1 MKKQNKMIIK
11 KWWFWL
17 IIIVILFIALF
28 NKTELKNEEIN
39 NNLEIENVSNTNIE
53 QEKNNE
59 YAEDIV
65 INNFIKNFKS
75 VSSYQLTD
83 IKMGNINTKYF
94 VNINGQY
101 CELLNATDNE
111 ANYFE
116 IIINGGNEK
125 DDVDKISN
133 VYKEVIKSLD
143 STITEA
149 QINDTIVEYI
159 NSNTKLTTFSIN
171 DKINV
176 TYYPCIEMS
185 YGNSDCR
192 IEITTTVYNE
202 NIN

>member
-1 MKKQNKMIIK
+1 
-11 KWWFWL
+11 
-17 IIIVILFIALF
+17 
-28 NKTELKNEEIN
+28 
-39 NNLEIENVSNTNIE
+39 
-53 QEKNNE
+53 
-59 YAEDIV
+59 
-65 INNFIKNFKS
+65 
-75 VSSYQLTD
+75 
-83 IKMGNINTKYF
+83 MGNINTKYF

-143 STITEA
+143 STITET